1 MPSFRLLKRVEVS
14 FDIACFRVSNYVHLC
29 LVLVELTI
37 LSSFQWINPYTV
49 VAMDTHE
56 RIHLISAKTDEEVEV
71 TVMFYVED
79 KGYTIFSP
87 SLSIH

>member
-1 MPSFRLLKRVEVS
+1 
-14 FDIACFRVSNYVHLC
+14 
-29 LVLVELTI
+29 
-37 LSSFQWINPYTV
+37 
-49 VAMDTHE
+49 MDTHE